1 LLRTYAAQ
9 HKENKGKKSKND
21 LDEKALAKKDAFDSG
36 DDDDVK
42 DTEQYTRKKLGMF
55 NKMNLLLDKILGLMY
70 VLDIFSNFIEKS
82 EKLMHWQ
89 DYDTS
94 YAFFVVLLIAFFVVT
109 YLPLR
114 YFVLIGILKKFNR
127 GSTYYQRKYTGNKEV
142 CKIEIFNFF
151 VENNLIKTPQ
161 RRNDNHSAV
170 DWNKVHWPANKKLE
184 MKLINHI

>member
-9 HKENKGKKSKND
+9 HKENKGKKNKND

-36 DDDDVK
+36 DEDDVK

-55 NKMNLLLDKILGLMY
+55 NKMNLLVDKILGLMY

-109 YLPLR
+109 FLPLR

-170 DWNKVHWPANKKLE
+170 DWNKVPWPANKKLE